1 MTGSVK
7 LVGWETVS
15 ALIGES
21 KKKVNI
27 EESKDR
33 ARQIP
38 DDIFDQL
45 ELSMPEVHL
54 S

>member
-1 MTGSVK
+1 MSQVMAQKMKPETIAK
-7 LVGWETVS
+7 PAGWESVS
-15 ALIGES
+15 LLIGES

-38 DDIFDQL
+38 DDKII
-45 ELSMPEVHL
+45 
-54 S
+54 